1 MASVPFAHLHI
12 ASSHSLRYGSA
23 SPEALVQRAAEMG
36 QQIVG
41 LTDRDGLYA
50 TVRWAREC
58 MRLGLRPVIGVD
70 IAVESTESAESV
82 GRRAQPRSSGRTPA
96 RGGSWVDESRPRVLL
111 LAAGATGW
119 SSLCR
124 LVSAAHTGEHTE
136 RGEPWLPW
144 TALRAHREGI
154 VAILGA
160 DSEVGRLLAGDRPLL
175 AEAAARP
182 WRVLFERYLAIGI
195 TSHRQPGFPV
205 HRRHRYSTAAAARML
220 GWARQQRLPAVLTN
234 AVRYACAEDA
244 PVAQVLDAA
253 RLLVPVSSPRIE
265 PLPAAGGQAYVK
277 STEEMAQIA
286 AEIATEAVGCGRDER
301 GGRRLLE
308 DTWHLAQYCAL
319 DPRRDMGLGEI
330 FVPELDVLLG
340 RDVADPVARADAMLR
355 RRCLEAIP
363 RKYRG
368 ESRRV
373 AEHRLDQELRT
384 IIDLGFSGY
393 FLTVAEV
400 TDLVRDAGI
409 RVAARGSGAGSLVT
423 HLLGISGVDPIEH
436 GLLMERFL
444 SPLRRV
450 LPDIDIDVESA
461 RRLEV
466 YDIIRERFGDDRVAS
481 VSMMETYRVRHAV
494 RDVGAALGFD
504 AAEIDSFAKAF
515 PHVRARHA
523 RSALDDLPELRDS
536 HIGRLAKEGQLDHF
550 LDLVE
555 ALDGLPRSIAMH
567 PCGVVLSDA
576 TLLDRTPVEMS
587 AAGYRMSHFDKHDVE
602 HMGLLKLDVLGV
614 RMQSAIAH
622 AVEEIERDSG
632 ARVDIDHESL
642 DDSATFELI
651 RSTRT
656 LGCFQIESPGQRE
669 LLGKFAPE
677 FFSDL
682 IIDISLFRP
691 GPVKSDM
698 VTPFLMARQGWRA
711 PEYLHPDLEPI
722 LRETYGVVVFHEQV
736 LRIIATMTGCS
747 LAEADECRRSMGSTD
762 GQDDVRAWFYPTALN
777 HGYDLPTVDRVW
789 EVLRAFAS
797 FGFCKAHA
805 AAFALPTYQS
815 AWLKTHHPAAFYAGI
830 LTHDPGMYPKRLLLD
845 DARGRG
851 IDVYG
856 VDVHAS
862 DDVYRVEGSGIR
874 IPLTEVAGI
883 TEAEVAAL
891 LRERPFLSFADAFQR
906 ARLSRPTAE
915 SLVAVG
921 AFDSLH
927 PAPTTRRDL
936 LLLAAELDRH
946 TGNRHGRVSQQMAL
960 DLLGPSDAAVPATG
974 LPEMGTGDR
983 VRAEV
988 SLLGLDVS
996 AHVVDFYK
1004 DLLREVGAVP
1014 AKNLLKQRSKSV
1026 VWVAGVKVAIQSP
1039 PIRSG
1044 KRVIFVTLDDST
1056 GPVDAAFFEDVQEH
1070 YSPTLFGSWL
1080 LLIRGELRRSGPRGV
1095 SMRATG
1101 CWDLGEVRRLWKDEG
1116 IEAVRELLTHQPSQQ
1131 TEPKDSRVLVHASG
1145 FRQSPYADI
1154 VPAGAS
1160 VHRPSDAAGKAPSKL
1175 WHSSPGAS
1183 GW

>member
-1 MASVPFAHLHI
+1 MVAIPFAHLQV
-12 ASSHSLRYGSA
+12 ASSHSLRYGTA
-23 SPEALVQRAAEMG
+23 LPETLVQRAAEVG
-36 QQIVG
+36 QSIIG

-50 TVRWAREC
+50 AVRWAREC
-58 MRLGLRPVIGVD
+58 ARLGLSPVLGVD
-70 IAVESTESAESV
+70 LAIEPTEPARIHPQS
-82 GRRAQPRSSGRTPA
+82 GRRTPA
-96 RGGSWVDESRPRVLL
+96 RGGAWVQEDRPRVTFL
-111 LAAGATGW
+111 ATGALGW
-119 SSLCR
+119 ASLCR
-124 LVSAAHTGEHTE
+124 LVSAAHTGVHTE
-136 RGEPWLPW
+136 RGQPWVPW
-144 TALRAHREGI
+144 SALRDHSAGL
-154 VAILGA
+154 VAILGPE
-160 DSEVGRLLAGDRPLL
+160 SEVGRFLSGDRPLL

-182 WRVLFERYLAIGI
+182 WRVLFERYLAVGI
-195 TSHRQPGFPV
+195 VSHRQPGFPA
-205 HRRHRYSTAAAARML
+205 HKRHRYSTAAAARML
-220 GWARQQRLPAVLTN
+220 AWSREQRLPAVLTN
-234 AVRYACAEDA
+234 AVRYSSPQEAQ
-244 PVAQVLDAA
+244 VAQVLDAA
-253 RLLVPVSSPRIE
+253 RLLVPVSSPRVE
-265 PLPAAGGQAYVK
+265 PLPPEGGQAYVK
-277 STEEMAQIA
+277 SAAEMADIA
-286 AEIATEAVGCGRDER
+286 AQVAAAAMS
-301 GGRRLLE
+301 GGREERDGCRLLE

-319 DPRRDMGLGEI
+319 DPRRDLGLGEV

-340 RDVADPVARADAMLR
+340 RSVADPVSQADVLLQT
-355 RRCLEAIP
+355 RCRDAIP
-363 RKYRG
+363 RMYHGRQRT
-368 ESRRV
+368 E
-373 AEHRLDQELRT
+373 AEHRLHSELRT

-400 TDLVRDAGI
+400 TDLVRAQGI

-423 HLLGISGVDPIEH
+423 HLLGISGVDPLQH

-466 YDIIRERFGDDRVAS
+466 YDIIRERFGNDRVAS
-481 VSMMETYRVRHAV
+481 VSMMETYRVRHAI

-504 AAEIDSFAKAF
+504 ATDIDSFAKAF
-515 PHVRARHA
+515 PHVRASQA
-523 RSALDDLPELRDS
+523 RSALNDLPELRHS
-536 HIGRLAKEGQLDHF
+536 SLGRLAREGQLDHF

-555 ALDGLPRSIAMH
+555 SLDGLPRDIAMH

-576 TLLDRTPVEMS
+576 TLLDRTPIETS
-587 AAGYRMSHFDKHDVE
+587 AAGYQMSHFDKHDVE

-622 AVEEIERDSG
+622 AVSEIERDSKIH
-632 ARVDIDHESL
+632 VDIDGQSL
-642 DDSATFELI
+642 DDPRTFALI

-677 FFSDL
+677 EFSDL

-711 PEYLHPDLEPI
+711 AEYVHPDLEPI

-747 LAEADECRRSMGSTD
+747 LAEADECRRSMGSAE
-762 GQDDVRAWFYPTALN
+762 GQDDVRAWFYPTAVN

-815 AWLKTHHPAAFYAGI
+815 AWLKTHYPAAFYAGV

-845 DARGRG
+845 DARGHGVEVR
-851 IDVYG
+851 G
-856 VDVHAS
+856 VDIHAS
-862 DDVYRVEGSGIR
+862 TDSYRIEGSGIR

-883 TEAEVAAL
+883 SSAEVEAV
-891 LRERPFLSFADAFQR
+891 LRERPFVSVADAFWR

-915 SLVAVG
+915 NLVTLG

-927 PAPTTRRDL
+927 PPPVTRRDL
-936 LLLAAELDRH
+936 LLQVAELDRH
-946 TGNRHGRVSQQMAL
+946 TGARRSDAQLSL
-960 DLLGPSDAAVPATG
+960 DLLGGTAVDVPRTG
-974 LPEMGTGDR
+974 LPEMGVAEK

-1004 DLLREVGAVP
+1004 DLLREIGAVP
-1014 AKNLLKQRSKSV
+1014 AKNLLRQRSNAQ

-1044 KRVIFVTLDDST
+1044 RRVIFVTLDDST
-1056 GPVDAAFFEDVQEH
+1056 GPVDAAFFDDVQEH
-1070 YSPTLFGSWL
+1070 YSSTLFGSWL
-1080 LLIRGELRRSGPRGV
+1080 LVVRGQLRRSGPKGI

-1101 CWDLGEVRRLWKDEG
+1101 CWDLGEVRALWKHEG
-1116 IEAVRELLTHQPSQQ
+1116 IEAVRALLASEPEAS
-1131 TEPKDSRVLVHASG
+1131 TEPQTPSKVLVHASG

-1154 VPAGAS
+1154 APAGS
-1160 VHRPSDAAGKAPSKL
+1160 PVGSAPSKL

>member
-1 MASVPFAHLHI
+1 MGVPFAHLQV
-12 ASSHSLRYGSA
+12 ASSHSLRYGTA
-23 SPEALVQRAAEMG
+23 LPETLVQRAAEVG
-36 QQIVG
+36 QSIIG

-50 TVRWAREC
+50 AVRWAREC
-58 MRLGLRPVIGVD
+58 TRVGVHPVLGVD
-70 IAVESTESAESV
+70 IAVESTDSTNSRTPHQV
-82 GRRAQPRSSGRTPA
+82 QVRSTRRSPA
-96 RGGSWVDESRPRVLL
+96 RGGAWIDESRPRVTL
-111 LAAGATGW
+111 LATGADGW
-119 SSLCR
+119 ASLCR
-124 LVSAAHTGEHTE
+124 VVSAAHTGAHTE
-136 RGEPWLPW
+136 RGEPWVPW
-144 TALRAHREGI
+144 SALREHTEGL
-154 VAILGA
+154 VAILGP

-195 TSHRQPGFPV
+195 VSHRQSGFPA
-205 HRRHRYSTAAAARML
+205 HRRHRHSTAAAARML
-220 GWARQQRLPAVLTN
+220 AWARQQRLPAVLTN
-234 AVRYACAEDA
+234 AVRYARPQDA
-244 PVAQVLDAA
+244 PVSQVLDAA

-277 STEEMAQIA
+277 SAAQMAEIA
-286 AEIATEAVGCGRDER
+286 AEIAAATAPGGRDER

-319 DPRRDMGLGEI
+319 DPQRDLGLGEV

-340 RDVADPVARADAMLR
+340 REIADPVREADALLR
-355 RRCLEAIP
+355 GRCNEAIP
-363 RKYRG
+363 RLYGGRDQR
-368 ESRRV
+368 E
-373 AEHRLDQELRT
+373 AEDRLDTELRT
-384 IIDLGFSGY
+384 IADLGFSGY

-400 TDLVRDAGI
+400 TDLVRGEGI

-423 HLLGISGVDPIEH
+423 HLLGISGVDPIRH

-466 YDIIRERFGDDRVAS
+466 YDIIRQRFGDDRVAS

-515 PHVRARHA
+515 PHVRARQA
-523 RSALDDLPELRDS
+523 RNALDDLPELRDS
-536 HIGRLAKEGQLDHF
+536 HIGRLAREGQLDHF

-555 ALDGLPRSIAMH
+555 ALDGLPRDIAMH

-576 TLLDRTPVEMS
+576 TLLDRTPIETS

-622 AVEEIERDSG
+622 ALTEIERDSG
-632 ARVDIDHESL
+632 ARVDIDRKSL
-642 DDSATFELI
+642 DDPRTFELI
-651 RSTRT
+651 RSTKT

-677 FFSDL
+677 EFADL

-698 VTPFLMARQGWRA
+698 VTPFLMARQGWRV

-747 LAEADECRRSMGSTD
+747 LAEADECRRSMGSPE
-762 GQDDVRAWFYPTALN
+762 GQDDVRAWFYPTAVN
-777 HGYDLPTVDRVW
+777 HGYNLPTVDRVW
-789 EVLRAFAS
+789 EVLQAFAS

-805 AAFALPTYQS
+805 AAFAVPTYQS
-815 AWLKTHHPAAFYAGI
+815 AWLKAHHPAAFYAGI

-845 DARGRG
+845 DARVHGVQIHG
-851 IDVYG
+851 VDIHASSDVYQL
-856 VDVHAS
+856 
-862 DDVYRVEGSGIR
+862 EGAGIR
-874 IPLTEVAGI
+874 IPLTEVSGI
-883 TEAEVAAL
+883 CEAEVESV
-891 LRERPFLSFADAFQR
+891 LRERPFLSLADTIQR
-906 ARLSRPTAE
+906 GRLSRPTAE
-915 SLVAVG
+915 NLVTVG

-936 LLLAAELDRH
+936 LLQVAELDRH
-946 TGNRHGRVSQQMAL
+946 TGGGRRGRTNAQMSL
-960 DLLGPSDAAVPATG
+960 DLLGVESVEVPSTG
-974 LPEMGTGDR
+974 LPEMGLGEK
-983 VRAEV
+983 VRAEM

-1004 DLLREVGAVP
+1004 DLLREIGAVP
-1014 AKNLLKQRSKSV
+1014 AKDLVKQRSGAEI
-1026 VWVAGVKVAIQSP
+1026 WVAGVKAAIQSP
-1039 PIRSG
+1039 PVRSG
-1044 KRVIFVTLDDST
+1044 RRVIFVTVDDST
-1056 GPVDAAFFEDVQEH
+1056 GPIDAAFFDDVQEH
-1070 YSPTLFGSWL
+1070 YSPALFGSWL
-1080 LLIRGELRRSGPRGV
+1080 LVIRGQLRRAGPKGV
-1095 SMRATG
+1095 SIRATG
-1101 CWDLGEVRRLWKDEG
+1101 CWDLGHVRQLWKDGG
-1116 IEAVRELLTHQPSQQ
+1116 ITAVRELLTEEL
-1131 TEPKDSRVLVHASG
+1131 EPTPEPQGPQKVLVHASG

-1154 VPAGAS
+1154 MPAGSSVGSSAS
-1160 VHRPSDAAGKAPSKL
+1160 TAPSKL

>member
-1 MASVPFAHLHI
+1 MAIPFAHLHV
-12 ASSHSLRYGSA
+12 ASSHSLRYGTA
-23 SPEALVQRAAEMG
+23 LPETLVQRAVDVG
-36 QQIVG
+36 QSIIG

-50 TVRWAREC
+50 AVRWAREC
-58 MRLGLRPVIGVD
+58 VRLGIQPVLGVD
-70 IAVESTESAESV
+70 LAVEATEPIRTHPQA
-82 GRRAQPRSSGRTPA
+82 RRRTPA
-96 RGGSWVDESRPRVLL
+96 RGGAWVDESRPRVVL
-111 LAAGATGW
+111 LATGATGW
-119 SSLCR
+119 ASLCR
-124 LVSAAHTGEHTE
+124 LVSAAHTGKHTE
-136 RGEPWLPW
+136 RGEPWVPW
-144 TALRAHREGI
+144 SALREHNTGI
-154 VAILGA
+154 VAILGP
-160 DSEVGRLLAGDRPLL
+160 DSEVGRFLSSDRPLL

-182 WRVLFERYLAIGI
+182 WRVLFDRYLAIGI
-195 TSHRQPGFPV
+195 VSHRQPGFPAQQ
-205 HRRHRYSTAAAARML
+205 RHRHSTASAARML
-220 GWARQQRLPAVLTN
+220 RWAREQRLPAVLTN
-234 AVRYACAEDA
+234 AVRYSHPEGA

-253 RLLVPVSSPRIE
+253 RLLVPVNSPRVE
-265 PLPAAGGQAYVK
+265 PLPPGGGQAYVK
-277 STEEMAQIA
+277 SADEMADIA
-286 AEIATEAVGCGRDER
+286 AEIAAAAVVGGRDER

-319 DPRRDMGLGEI
+319 DPQRDLGLGEV

-340 RDVADPVARADAMLR
+340 RRISDPVSQADVLLRTRCHDAVART
-355 RRCLEAIP
+355 
-363 RKYRG
+363 YRG
-368 ESRRV
+368 NDRKE
-373 AEHRLDQELRT
+373 ATHRLESELRT
-384 IIDLGFSGY
+384 IVDLGFSGY

-400 TDLVRDAGI
+400 TDLVRARGI

-423 HLLGISGVDPIEH
+423 HLLGISGIDPLRH

-444 SPLRRV
+444 SPLRRA

-515 PHVRARHA
+515 PHVRARQA
-523 RSALDDLPELRDS
+523 RSALEDLPELRTS
-536 HIGRLAKEGQLDHF
+536 HIGRLAREGQLNDF

-576 TLLDRTPVEMS
+576 TLLDRTPVEAS

-622 AVEEIERDSG
+622 TVSEIKRDSG
-632 ARVDIDHESL
+632 TCIDIDGQPL
-642 DDSATFELI
+642 DDADTFELI

-677 FFSDL
+677 EFADL

-698 VTPFLMARQGWRA
+698 VTPFLMARQGWRSA
-711 PEYLHPDLEPI
+711 EYIHPDLESI

-736 LRIIATMTGCS
+736 LQIIATMTGCS
-747 LAEADECRRSMGSTD
+747 LAEADECRRSMGSSE

-815 AWLKTHHPAAFYAGI
+815 AWLKAHYPAAFYSGI

-845 DARGRG
+845 DARGHG
-851 IDVYG
+851 VALHGVDIHASSDVYQ
-856 VDVHAS
+856 
-862 DDVYRVEGSGIR
+862 VEDGGIR
-874 IPLTEVAGI
+874 IPVTEVTGISSTEVAAI
-883 TEAEVAAL
+883 L
-891 LRERPFLSFADAFQR
+891 SDRPFSSLADAFQR
-906 ARLSRPTAE
+906 GGLSRPTLE
-915 SLVAVG
+915 NLVTIG

-927 PAPTTRRDL
+927 PPPVTRRDL
-936 LLLAAELDRH
+936 LLQVAELDRH
-946 TGNRHGRVSQQMAL
+946 ASGRYGHSNAQLSLELL
-960 DLLGPSDAAVPATG
+960 DTADIRPAG
-974 LPEMGTGDR
+974 LPDMDIGDK
-983 VRAEV
+983 VRAEM

-1004 DLLREVGAVP
+1004 DLLSEMGAVP
-1014 AKNLLKQRSKSV
+1014 AKNLLKQRSHTQ

-1039 PIRSG
+1039 PVRSG
-1044 KRVIFVTLDDST
+1044 RRVIFVTLDDST
-1056 GPVDAAFFEDVQEH
+1056 GPIDVAFFDDVQEH
-1070 YSPTLFGSWL
+1070 YSSTLFGSWL
-1080 LLIRGELRRSGPRGV
+1080 LIVRGQLRRSGPRGV
-1095 SMRATG
+1095 SIRATG
-1101 CWDLGEVRRLWKDEG
+1101 CWDMGQVRRLWKDEG
-1116 IEAVRELLTHQPSQQ
+1116 IEAVRQLVTH
-1131 TEPKDSRVLVHASG
+1131 EPHRVGGSTDESDAEFVPEEPRRVLVHASG

-1154 VPAGAS
+1154 APAGNS
-1160 VHRPSDAAGKAPSKL
+1160 VTKAPSKL

>member
-1 MASVPFAHLHI
+1 MGVPFAHLQV
-12 ASSHSLRYGSA
+12 ASSHSLRYGTA
-23 SPEALVQRAAEMG
+23 LPETLVQRAADVG
-36 QQIVG
+36 QSIVG

-50 TVRWAREC
+50 AVRWAREC
-58 MRLGLRPVIGVD
+58 AQVGVRPVLGVD
-70 IAVESTESAESV
+70 LAVESTTPGTEHAT
-82 GRRAQPRSSGRTPA
+82 GKRRTSPA
-96 RGGSWVDESRPRVLL
+96 RGGAWIDESRPRVTL
-111 LAAGATGW
+111 LATGAVGW
-119 SSLCR
+119 TSLCR

-144 TALRAHREGI
+144 SALREHTQGI

-160 DSEVGRLLAGDRPLL
+160 DSEVGRFLASDRPLL

-195 TSHRQPGFPV
+195 VSHRQPGFPAQ
-205 HRRHRYSTAAAARML
+205 RRHRYSTAAAARML
-220 GWARQQRLPAVLTN
+220 SWAREQRLPAVLTN
-234 AVRYACAEDA
+234 AVRYSRPEDA

-253 RLLVPVSSPRIE
+253 RLLVPVASPRIE
-265 PLPAAGGQAYVK
+265 PLPAVGGQAYLK
-277 STEEMAQIA
+277 SAPEMAEIA
-286 AEIATEAVGCGRDER
+286 AEVAAATAPGGQGER

-319 DPRRDMGLGEI
+319 DPQRDLGLGEV

-340 RDVADPVARADAMLR
+340 RRIHDPVSEADALLR
-355 RRCLEAIP
+355 ARCDAAIP
-363 RKYRG
+363 RMYRLAQQH
-368 ESRRV
+368 E
-373 AEHRLDQELRT
+373 AERRLDSELRT
-384 IIDLGFSGY
+384 ITDLGFSGY

-400 TDLVRDAGI
+400 VDMVKAEGI

-423 HLLGISGVDPIEH
+423 HLLGISGVDPIRH

-466 YDIIRERFGDDRVAS
+466 YDLIRERFGDDRVAS

-504 AAEIDSFAKAF
+504 ATEIDSFAKAF
-515 PHVRARHA
+515 PHVRARQA
-523 RSALDDLPELRDS
+523 RNALDDLPELRDS
-536 HIGRLAKEGQLDHF
+536 HIGRLAREGQLDHF

-555 ALDGLPRSIAMH
+555 ALDGLPRDIAMH

-576 TLLDRTPVEMS
+576 TLLDRTPIETS

-622 AVEEIERDSG
+622 SLAEIQRDTG
-632 ARVDIDHESL
+632 TCVDVDQGDL
-642 DDSATFELI
+642 DDPATFELI
-651 RSTRT
+651 RSTKT

-677 FFSDL
+677 EFADL

-698 VTPFLMARQGWRA
+698 VTPFLMARQGWQS
-711 PEYLHPDLEPI
+711 PEYPHEDLAPI

-747 LAEADECRRSMGSTD
+747 LAEADECRRSMGSPE
-762 GQDDVRAWFYPTALN
+762 GQDDVRAWFYPTAVN
-777 HGYDLPTVDRVW
+777 HGYSLPVVDRVW

-815 AWLKTHHPAAFYAGI
+815 AWLKAHYPAAFYAGI

-845 DARGRG
+845 DARVHG
-851 IDVYG
+851 VTVHG
-856 VDVHAS
+856 VDIHAS
-862 DDVYRVEGSGIR
+862 SDTYRVDDGGIR
-874 IPLTEVAGI
+874 IPLTEVSGI
-883 TEAEVAAL
+883 STAEVEAV
-891 LRERPFLSFADAFQR
+891 LRERPFDSLADAFQR
-906 ARLSRPTAE
+906 GRLSRPTTE
-915 SLVAVG
+915 NLITVG

-927 PAPTTRRDL
+927 PAPTSRRDL
-936 LLLAAELDRH
+936 LLQVAELDRH
-946 TGNRHGRVSQQMAL
+946 SGGRYGRMSSQMSF
-960 DLLGPSDAAVPATG
+960 DLLDAASSDVPSTG
-974 LPEMGTGDR
+974 LPDMGLGEK
-983 VRAEV
+983 VRAEM

-1004 DLLREVGAVP
+1004 DLLREIGAVA
-1014 AKNLLKQRSKSV
+1014 AKDLLKQRSGSQ
-1026 VWVAGVKVAIQSP
+1026 VWVAGVKAAIQSP
-1039 PIRSG
+1039 PVRSG
-1044 KRVIFVTLDDST
+1044 RRVIFVTVDDST
-1056 GPVDAAFFEDVQEH
+1056 GPIDAAFFDDVQEH
-1070 YSPTLFGSWL
+1070 YSSTLFGSWL
-1080 LLIRGELRRSGPRGV
+1080 LVIRGQLRRSGPRGV

-1101 CWDLGEVRRLWKDEG
+1101 CWDLGYLRQTWKDEG
-1116 IEAVRELLTHQPSQQ
+1116 IEAVRAILVE
-1131 TEPKDSRVLVHASG
+1131 EPIGEPAPEASRKVLVHASG
-1145 FRQSPYADI
+1145 FRQSPYAD
-1154 VPAGAS
+1154 VAPAGVSVNSPISAS
-1160 VHRPSDAAGKAPSKL
+1160 AGRAPSKL

>member
-1 MASVPFAHLHI
+1 M
-12 ASSHSLRYGSA
+12 
-23 SPEALVQRAAEMG
+23 QRAGELG
-36 QQIVG
+36 QSIIA

-50 TVRWAREC
+50 AVRWAREC
-58 MRLGLRPVIGVD
+58 TRLGVRPVLGVD
-70 IAVESTESAESV
+70 IAVEATEPARVHPKFAASA
-82 GRRAQPRSSGRTPA
+82 PRGTPA
-96 RGGSWVDESRPRVLL
+96 RGGVWIDESRPRVVL
-111 LAAGATGW
+111 LATGARGW
-119 SSLCR
+119 ASLCR
-124 LVSAAHTGEHTE
+124 LVSAAHTGDHTT

-144 TALRAHREGI
+144 SALREHHEG
-154 VAILGA
+154 VVVVLGG
-160 DSEVGRLLAGDRPLL
+160 DSETGRYLANDRPAL
-175 AEAAARP
+175 AEAATRP
-182 WRVLFERYLAIGI
+182 WRAIFDRYLAIGV
-195 TSHRQPGFPV
+195 TSHRQPGFPA

-220 GWARQQRLPAVLTN
+220 TWARQQRLPVVLTN
-234 AVRYACAEDA
+234 AVRYARPQDA
-244 PVAQVLDAA
+244 PVAQVLDAS
-253 RLLVPVSSPRIE
+253 RLLVPLSSPRIE
-265 PLPAAGGQAYVK
+265 RNTEPNAYLKSAA
-277 STEEMAQIA
+277 EMTQIA
-286 AEIATEAVGCGRDER
+286 AEIADAAVAGGRDER
-301 GGRRLLE
+301 GGRRLLD

-319 DPRRDMGLGEI
+319 DPERDLGLGQV

-340 RDVADPVARADAMLR
+340 RDMPDPVREADALLLQ
-355 RRCLEAIP
+355 RCRTAIP
-363 RKYRG
+363 ERYVG
-368 ESRRV
+368 
-373 AEHRLDQELRT
+373 AEQREASERLEREMRT
-384 IIDLGFSGY
+384 IVDLGFSGY

-400 TDLVRDAGI
+400 VDMVKAEGI

-423 HLLGISGVDPIEH
+423 HLLGISGVDPIRH

-466 YDIIRERFGDDRVAS
+466 YDLIRERFGDDRVAS

-494 RDVGAALGFD
+494 RDVGGALGLD
-504 AAEIDSFAKAF
+504 ASEVDAFAKAF

-523 RSALDDLPELRDS
+523 RSALEDLPELRDS
-536 HIGRLAKEGQLDHF
+536 HIGRLAREGQLEHF

-555 ALDGLPRSIAMH
+555 GLDGLPRDIAMH

-576 TLLDRTPVEMS
+576 TLLDRTPVESS

-614 RMQSAIAH
+614 RMQSSIAH
-622 AVEEIERDSG
+622 AVDEIERSSG
-632 ARVDIDHESL
+632 VRVDVDRDSL
-642 DDSATFELI
+642 DDPRTFELI
-651 RSTRT
+651 RSTKT

-669 LLGKFAPE
+669 LLGKFAPTE
-677 FFSDL
+677 FSDL

-698 VTPFLMARQGWRA
+698 VTPFLMARQGWRE
-711 PEYLHPDLEPI
+711 PEYPHPDLEPI

-736 LRIIATMTGCS
+736 LRIIARMTGCS
-747 LAEADECRRSMGSTD
+747 LAEADECRRSMGSTE
-762 GQDDVRAWFYPTALN
+762 GQDEVRAWFYPTAITQ
-777 HGYDLPTVDRVW
+777 GYDLPTVDRVW
-789 EVLRAFAS
+789 EILRAFAS

-845 DARGRG
+845 DARIHG
-851 IDVYG
+851 IDVRG
-856 VDVHAS
+856 VDVNAS
-862 DDVYRVEGSGIR
+862 DDVYRVERSRGSEQSGAGAIR

-883 TEAEVAAL
+883 SEEEVQAL
-891 LRERPFLSFADAFQR
+891 IRHRPFSSLADAYRR

-915 SLVAVG
+915 NLIAVG

-936 LLLAAELDRH
+936 LLQVADVDRH
-946 TGNRHGRVSQQMAL
+946 IGRADAQLSL
-960 DLLGPSDAAVPATG
+960 DLLGAQVEQVPATG
-974 LPEMGTGDR
+974 LPDMSVAER
-983 VRAEV
+983 VRAEMSV
-988 SLLGLDVS
+988 LSLDVS

-1004 DLLREVGAVP
+1004 DLLSEIRAIA
-1014 AKNLLKQRSKSV
+1014 AKDLLTQRSGSQ

-1039 PIRSG
+1039 PMRSG
-1044 KRVIFVTLDDST
+1044 RRVIFVTLDDST
-1056 GPVDAAFFEDVQEH
+1056 GPIDAAFFDDVQEH
-1070 YSPTLFGSWL
+1070 YAPTLFGSWL
-1080 LLIRGELRRSGPRGV
+1080 LIVRGHLRRSGPRGI

-1101 CWDLGEVRRLWKDEG
+1101 CWDLGEVRRLWKDDG
-1116 IEAVRELLTHQPSQQ
+1116 LDAVRDLLTEERSGVDKVQPD
-1131 TEPKDSRVLVHASG
+1131 KVLVHASG

-1154 VPAGAS
+1154 APAGAS
-1160 VHRPSDAAGKAPSKL
+1160 GPALGRPGASTAPSKL